1 MKISMSSVI
10 LAVLGL
16 SMAAPTAQEATID
29 SRSVQDTSDIVSRS
43 ESMMIHD
50 LSRRAP
56 KSKKELAALVMKMFK
71 GLKPTPSSAKAPAA
85 KKARDLNSLQERSE
99 LIDELIDLVTRKAG
113 DPPPSITVLAQTF
126 LDAVNQSGED
136 PVKWRVIMLK
146 AGWQFTA
153 QGTTNGWLH
162 MDTQRFYTQAAV
174 EAAVEAETRTIQ

>member
-1 MKISMSSVI
+1 MKISISFVV
-10 LAVLGL
+10 LAILGL
-16 SMAAPTAQEATID
+16 SMAAPIAQDATID
-29 SRSVQDTSDIVSRS
+29 SRSVQDASDIVSRS

-113 DPPPSITVLAQTF
+113 DPPPSIAALAQTL
-126 LDAVNQSGED
+126 LDAVNESGAD
-136 PVKWRVIMLK
+136 QAKWTVLMMK
-146 AGWQFTA
+146 AGWQFTT
-153 QGTTNGWLH
+153 QGTTNGWVH
-162 MDTQRFYTQAAV
+162 METQRFYTQTAV
-174 EAAVEAETRTIQ
+174 QAEIARIQ